1 MPESIFGHFHYKY
14 FVGKIYQHEFFSF
27 RFYSYRWN
35 SATRGYQPWPRLF
48 DRNEKQL
55 TLFQKSWSLDSLGCC
70 PCHFDPCGLLHHR
83 LRGFDCR
90 GPFFY
95 HLIQYLGAAY
105 LIYIGVQ
112 SFWSKPM
119 QIKTEGTTSA
129 NDLPPFQAF
138 KNGFF
143 TNALNPKA
151 SLFFLS
157 VFSQVIEP
165 STPYFIQ
172 SLYGLEMSL
181 IALIWFTVLAFILS
195 HPYLRAKVSKV
206 QKTFDRVLGCA
217 LIGLGL
223 KIAFI

>member
-1 MPESIFGHFHYKY
+1 MNSLVSDFILIGGIALLGAISPGPDFLIVTRNSL
-14 FVGKIYQHEFFSF
+14 
-27 RFYSYRWN
+27 RYSRKAGLWT
-35 SATRGYQPWPRLF
+35 A
-48 DRNEKQL
+48 
-55 TLFQKSWSLDSLGCC
+55 LGVALAILIHVAYCII
-70 PCHFDPCGLLHHR
+70 GLGVLIAEV
-83 LRGFDCR
+83 
-90 GPFFY
+90 PFFY